1 MRRYRAEE
9 ELIAEINITPL
20 TDVALVLLVIFM
32 VTTPLILQ
40 GGINVK
46 LPTSVTADTSPQRNI
61 TVSITI
67 DKRIYVNDKE
77 VDANSVQSRIED
89 MIKFEKD
96 KTIVINADKDV
107 PHGFVVM
114 VMDAAKKAGALKL
127 AIAAERMEDVKV
139 GQ

>member
-1 MRRYRAEE
+1 MRRYRADQEI
-9 ELIAEINITPL
+9 IAEINITPL

-46 LPTSVTADTSPQRNI
+46 LPTSVTADTSPVRNI

-77 VDANSVQSRIED
+77 QDAGGLQSYLGD
-89 MIKFEKD
+89 MIKYEKD

-114 VMDAAKKAGALKL
+114 VMDAAKKAGAVKL
-127 AIAAERMEDVKV
+127 AIAAERMEDTK
-139 GQ
+139 